1 MECVVYSVGLKLAAK
16 NVHSSPALLH
26 ELYYICREGC

>member
-1 MECVVYSVGLKLAAK
+1 MECVVYSVTLKLAAK
-16 NVHSSPALLH
+16 NVHSRAAVLG